1 MSRDQ
6 EEWDDISYREKIEAK
21 VATQPA
27 TPLSGEYVNV
37 TRFHDREI
45 RTFDLAP
52 AIPTREDIEW
62 ERLQRQDAE
71 KKRMEEEAIRN
82 GKRKKDERR
91 RETLKLWED
100 RISRAKK
107 SQWSTSSWANTKN
120 PTDFWDSSYDD
131 EPLPFVVDREDTEN
145 KNRDKYS

>member
-82 GKRKKDERR
+82 GKTKKDERR

-107 SQWSTSSWANTKN
+107 SQWSTSSWANNKN
-120 PTDFWDSSYDD
+120 PTDFWDSEYDD